1 MQVTHEM
8 WRSRVIIAATNA
20 SFDSNS
26 AAAYKACFS
35 GSALSCKILMFHA
48 LCVKLHRSGH
58 YSIYVMRV
66 TRS

>member
-1 MQVTHEM
+1 MHVTHEM
-8 WRSRVIIAATNA
+8 WRSRVIVAATDA
-20 SFDSNS
+20 SFDSNG
-26 AAAYKACFS
+26 AAYKACVS
-35 GSALSCKILMFHA
+35 GSDLSCKILMFHA